1 MSRMME
7 LLAQKASVMAE
18 RAKERADSTAVVTA
32 IRAARCDLSDE
43 KRTQADIA
51 EALTA
56 AGIPFERE
64 FRLAAGDIVD
74 FLAYGAIA
82 VEVKLKGAAKRSI
95 FRQLKRYAE
104 HDAVQ
109 AIVLVTNLSM
119 GMPAEIAGK
128 PAYYVSLGR
137 AWL

>member
-7 LLAQKASVMAE
+7 LLARKASGIAE
-18 RAKERADSTAVVTA
+18 RAEERADSTAVVSA

-43 KRTQADIA
+43 KRTQADIRD
-51 EALTA
+51 ALTA

-64 FRLAAGDIVD
+64 FRLGAGDIVD
-74 FLAYGAIA
+74 FLAYGSIA

-95 FRQLKRYAE
+95 FKQLKRYAA
-104 HDAVQ
+104 HDAVR
-109 AIVLVTNLSM
+109 AVVLVTNLSM
-119 GMPAEIAGK
+119 GLPAEIAGK